1 MLPAIVEC
9 SETLNSLEN
18 CVQKWPNDDRN
29 EKAAMTVMKKSQN
42 FHYGHQIER
51 FF

>member
-18 CVQKWPNDDRN
+18 CVQIWPNDNRN
-29 EKAAMTVMKKSQN
+29 EIAAMTVMKKITEFSLRSSN
-42 FHYGHQIER
+42 
-51 FF
+51 